1 MALSSVSSEEF
12 SFPSL
17 ASSHHSGLDSPP
29 LWKHSPVHSSRRK
42 DYDFGFPRLLIG
54 KEGDYNHDQAKSFS
68 YVEMRRRWSEDNRA
82 EDKMDMLWE
91 DLNEDLPP
99 RSQSLR
105 IVSGGDGGGEKKTS
119 FFSDQSSAVAV
130 GCGTG
135 MKLSKSTPKK
145 NKKRKNLNVLVLM
158 RVLKKLIVLRSS
170 SHRSPVK
177 THPR

>member
-1 MALSSVSSEEF
+1 
-12 SFPSL
+12 
-17 ASSHHSGLDSPP
+17 
-29 LWKHSPVHSSRRK
+29 
-42 DYDFGFPRLLIG
+42 
-54 KEGDYNHDQAKSFS
+54 
-68 YVEMRRRWSEDNRA
+68 MRRRWSEDSRA

-119 FFSDQSSAVAV
+119 FLSDESSAVAV
-130 GCGTG
+130 GCGMG
-135 MKLSKSTPKK
+135 MKLTKSTPKK
-145 NKKRKNLNVLVLM
+145 NKKRKNLDVLVLM

-170 SHRSPVK
+170 SHRSSVK